1 MIKQFYRQNTATSK
15 VRNFNNEN
23 PPAGTVLPAASNSSS
38 TYRNFFLSTP
48 QTRSDDAVP
57 SASSLSTPLHAVH
70 FRHSSKFDAFVNF
83 PEPHAVHAR
92 FAFCDPARETYV
104 PAVQFAHALHS
115 LSFDITE
122 NCPALHSAHTRS
134 VPLVPSVATNFPP
147 KQLLQSVHVAADR
160 GENVPAPHA
169 MQVLSLV
176 AVPFAE
182 TLLPAAQLAIRLQ
195 ACESAWGE
203 K

>member
-1 MIKQFYRQNTATSK
+1 M
-15 VRNFNNEN
+15 
-23 PPAGTVLPAASNSSS
+23 
-38 TYRNFFLSTP
+38 
-48 QTRSDDAVP
+48 
-57 SASSLSTPLHAVH
+57 
-70 FRHSSKFDAFVNF
+70 
-83 PEPHAVHAR
+83 HAR

-104 PAVQFAHALHS
+104 PAEQFAHALHS

-147 KQLLQSVHVAADR
+147 KQLLQSVHAAADR

-169 MQVLSLV
+169 MHDLSLV

-195 ACESAWGE
+195 AYESAWGE